1 MDADAEEAVARLL
14 LLSPSDAAL
23 RPPGEVEVAVAVAT
37 AAAARQPQPA
47 ARSTLGRPVMMV
59 LGGGGE
65 RGDAGVGCVRGV
77 RACVLSRG
85 FVGG

>member
-1 MDADAEEAVARLL
+1 MEEAVARLL

-23 RPPGEVEVAVAVAT
+23 RPPGEVAVAT

-59 LGGGGE
+59 LGGVAREGTRAWG
-65 RGDAGVGCVRGV
+65 AGVGCV